1 MKTIG
6 TLVFPE
12 FELLDVYGPLEMFG
26 LLRDDVEIRMVAES
40 RVPVRSS
47 PGPRTAVDDLT
58 SDRDDYDILIVPG
71 GRGSR
76 REVEND
82 ALLEWLRT
90 AASKAELVTS
100 VCTGSAILA
109 KAGLLNGRQA
119 TTNKAAYEWVR
130 TQGPDVFWQP
140 HARWV
145 EDDNYFT
152 SSGVSAGIDMSL
164 VVISRLFG
172 EEKAEAIAVSAEYEW
187 HRDPDWDPFAKV
199 HGLI

>member
-1 MKTIG
+1 M
-6 TLVFPE
+6 
-12 FELLDVYGPLEMFG
+12 
-26 LLRDDVEIRMVAES
+26 
-40 RVPVRSS
+40 
-47 PGPRTAVDDLT
+47 
-58 SDRDDYDILIVPG
+58 
-71 GRGSR
+71 
-76 REVEND
+76 
-82 ALLEWLRT
+82 
-90 AASKAELVTS
+90 TS

-145 EDDNYFT
+145 EDGNYFT

>member
-6 TLVFPE
+6 TLIFPE

-47 PGPRTAVDDLT
+47 PGPGTVVDDLT

-82 ALLEWLRT
+82 ALLEWLRV

-145 EDDNYFT
+145 EDGNYFT